1 MKPATPFRLT
11 LLLLAFGFSMFFA
24 LNTAQAQARLR
35 TADCPRY
42 EQRQEIRQ
50 QQNGQ
55 RGNKT
60 SMRNAQN
67 FNRKNNGK
75 NAARCQNQQQ
85 LLPRRQQR
93 GN

>member
-60 SMRNAQN
+60 SMRNA
-67 FNRKNNGK
+67 K